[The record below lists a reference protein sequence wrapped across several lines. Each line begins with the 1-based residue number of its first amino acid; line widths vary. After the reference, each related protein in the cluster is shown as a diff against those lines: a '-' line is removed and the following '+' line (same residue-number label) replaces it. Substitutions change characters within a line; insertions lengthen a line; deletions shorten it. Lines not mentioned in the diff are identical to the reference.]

1 MYRTV
6 TLLRGSFQSGEGSTT
21 LSFKRASTGGA
32 LGWGAGV
39 DASDLA
45 AEREWGT
52 PGCGRRGGGDGGR
65 VEQGDEA
72 EEGPSHKGA
81 MRARRE
87 VEVAVQGVQRL
98 SAREEAL

>member
-1 MYRTV
+1 M
-6 TLLRGSFQSGEGSTT
+6 
-21 LSFKRASTGGA
+21 
-32 LGWGAGV
+32 
-39 DASDLA
+39 A

-81 MRARRE
+81 MRARGE
-87 VEVAVQGVQRL
+87 ASVEVQGVQRL
-98 SAREEAL
+98 SAREETL